1 MWVPFSL
8 FMVLKKKVA
17 IFQVPLLDAKN
28 TINLFYLTFKFLIF
42 IYTTFN
48 KNVDTMNRHY

>member
-28 TINLFYLTFKFLIF
+28 TINLFYLTFNFLVF
-42 IYTTFN
+42 TYTTFN

>member
-28 TINLFYLTFKFLIF
+28 TINLFYLTFNFLVF
-42 IYTTFN
+42 IYITFN

>member
-1 MWVPFSL
+1 
-8 FMVLKKKVA
+8 MVLKKKVA

-28 TINLFYLTFKFLIF
+28 TINLFYLTFNFLVF
-42 IYTTFN
+42 IYITFN